1 MNIQIHEILSN
12 PELLKEV
19 SEETL
24 NSWIK
29 QYPYVPIFH
38 LYSLKRKQNYTETDL
53 HKTAFYINNREK
65 LYFLLKQ
72 DSKKDYKT
80 KTAETPYYHDE
91 ISTADLPEE
100 NNIAINEIVTDNKA
114 EEIIDV
120 PEISVFETK
129 ENEPIKEDS
138 KTQESETVYENKTEL
153 INKSTDKNKITETEI
168 IKPEIITE
176 ENAIIT
182 VNESEAIIETPQVSE
197 ETIAN
202 KSKPLSIA
210 DQILAE
216 IKLLK
221 EERAKALQAAE
232 HNIKNISTEKESVT
246 IPQETLKT
254 DLSENENI
262 TKTETELIDTENKIN
277 PEIEIQENDS
287 VTMPPD
293 KEELTEHAKESAE
306 TESNIPATEK
316 TTSIQDEIIARL
328 QQIKAE
334 REAKAN
340 SEPELN
346 AEQVNIL
353 KTNEPIEEITE
364 TDTSEFI
371 PEKTLSVQDEIIE
384 RIQKI
389 KAEREAK
396 ANNEPELNAEQVNIL
411 KTNEPIEEITETDT
425 SEFIPE
431 KTLSIQDEIIERI
444 QKIKAEREA
453 KEKSETELQKEN
465 VIPAITKAITEI
477 TEPLEEIIEI
487 GSPEKIQL
495 SAAAHLSENIETE
508 KEVLQPELK
517 SEQKDIDTPF
527 GEAYQKPL
535 LVHIEPSAAEKKVF
549 TDLIFETQKE
559 DKAEPA
565 EEKIPEKNLQTI
577 KEEKPIPEI
586 VLDKVLISE
595 KPQAEKEIIEPITET
610 DLTESLVSKLDEEKI
625 KEPHTF
631 VEWLKLLDGN
641 LQIQTTE
648 TPTEKE
654 WIEIPQYEVMQT
666 IANKKQIQAEEAKIF
681 EPNFEEGEIDLFNE
695 IDEEVTKSATESVS
709 FKQDMMTETLAK
721 IYTKQGKTDK
731 ALEIYNAL
739 LLKFPEKSSYFATLI
754 QNLQK

>member
-1 MNIQIHEILSN
+1 MNLQIHDILSN
-12 PELLKEV
+12 PDLLKDV

-24 NSWIK
+24 NSWTK

-38 LYSLKRKQNYTETDL
+38 LYSLKSKQNYTETDL

-72 DSKKDYKT
+72 DSKQDYKT
-80 KTAETPYYHDE
+80 KTAEIPYYHDE
-91 ISTADLPEE
+91 ISTTDLPKE
-100 NNIAINEIVTDNKA
+100 NNIGIHEIVTENKA

-120 PEISVFETK
+120 PEISAFETK
-129 ENEPIKEDS
+129 ENELIKEDNI
-138 KTQESETVYENKTEL
+138 TEESETFYENKTEQTAEL
-153 INKSTDKNKITETEI
+153 PDETVIKETEI
-168 IKPEIITE
+168 LKPENSIE
-176 ENAIIT
+176 ENEIIT
-182 VNESEAIIETPQVSE
+182 VNQPEAIIEPPKISE
-197 ETIAN
+197 KTLAN
-202 KSKPLSIA
+202 ENQPLSIA

-232 HNIKNISTEKESVT
+232 HKIENLSVEKETVT

-254 DLSENENI
+254 DLTENETKTELIISENE
-262 TKTETELIDTENKIN
+262 IN
-277 PEIEIQENDS
+277 PEIEITETVPVTETKEN
-287 VTMPPD
+287 
-293 KEELTEHAKESAE
+293 E
-306 TESNIPATEK
+306 EK
-316 TTSIQDEIIARL
+316 TGTNEEIKKTVLNNSVPEKSTSIQDEIIVRL

-334 REAKAN
+334 REAKEN
-340 SEPELN
+340 TEPELN
-346 AEQVNIL
+346 VEQVNIP
-353 KTNEPIEEITE
+353 KINEPIEEIIE
-364 TDTSEFI
+364 TNTSEFI
-371 PEKTLSVQDEIIE
+371 PEKI
-384 RIQKI
+384 
-389 KAEREAK
+389 
-396 ANNEPELNAEQVNIL
+396 
-411 KTNEPIEEITETDT
+411 
-425 SEFIPE
+425 
-431 KTLSIQDEIIERI
+431 LSIQDEIIERI

-465 VIPAITKAITEI
+465 VIPAITKSTTEI
-477 TEPLEEIIEI
+477 PEPLEEIIEI
-487 GSPEKIQL
+487 DSPEETHL
-495 SAAAHLSENIETE
+495 SAATHLSADIETE
-508 KEVLQPELK
+508 KEEQQPELK
-517 SEQKDIDTPF
+517 SEQKDKDTPF

-549 TDLIFETQKE
+549 TDLIFETQME
-559 DKAEPA
+559 DKAEPTA
-565 EEKIPEKNLQTI
+565 EKKPEKDLQSK

-595 KPQAEKEIIEPITET
+595 KPEAEKEIIEEITET
-610 DLTESLVSKLDEEKI
+610 DLTESLASKLDEENI

-648 TPTEKE
+648 TPPEKE
-654 WIEIPQYEVMQT
+654 WIEIPRYEVMQT
-666 IANKKQIQAEEAKIF
+666 IANKKQIQEEEAKIF

-731 ALEIYNAL
+731 ALEIYNTL